1 MLIFPAAFKGDV
13 LVFFEPPEMRNPSFN
28 IYIPGEYRLDLE
40 DQRRSND
47 GSYA

>member
-1 MLIFPAAFKGDV
+1 MLIFPAAFKGA
-13 LVFFEPPEMRNPSFN
+13 PEMRNPSFK